1 MKYLFSISFIL
12 IYLLGSLQSSWV
24 LIDFYWNRED
34 YTQKYCQFIDEG
46 ITQCRASCYLN
57 NLLEEKQNETAKA
70 KIVSSQKV
78 KIVEIVIDEEYTIS
92 DLSTGLQSPIGYC
105 PSQYHFD
112 FHALIFHPPKV

>member
-1 MKYLFSISFIL
+1 MLL
-12 IYLLGSLQSSWV
+12 IYLLGSMQSSWV
-24 LIDFYWNRED
+24 LMDFYWNRDD
-34 YTQKYCQFIDEG
+34 YTQKYCQLLDQG

-78 KIVEIVIDEEYTIS
+78 KIVEIVINEELTIS

-105 PSQYHFD
+105 PSQYQFD